1 MHTFFKNWPEEIIF
15 MIFLWFIL
23 PSENKQTSNT
33 CKQTIKPTKKPVF
46 SSFSF
51 YQWWWML
58 LGLLGVKTS
67 SKITAKKLG
76 LSYPK
81 LSEII
86 DFNQFSFRKEC
97 IISLLPAGLLS
108 PHKLLFF
115 FMLKISWNPFLQPYD
130 LMLGRILL
138 K

>member
-1 MHTFFKNWPEEIIF
+1 
-15 MIFLWFIL
+15 
-23 PSENKQTSNT
+23 
-33 CKQTIKPTKKPVF
+33 
-46 SSFSF
+46 
-51 YQWWWML
+51 ML

-76 LSYPK
+76 LTYPK